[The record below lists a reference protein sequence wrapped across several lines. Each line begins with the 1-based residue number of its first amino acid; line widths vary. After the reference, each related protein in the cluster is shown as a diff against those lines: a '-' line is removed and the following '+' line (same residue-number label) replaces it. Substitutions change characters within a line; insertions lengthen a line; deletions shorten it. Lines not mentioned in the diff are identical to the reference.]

1 MLIRINLR
9 PVIPLLQI
17 CLSPSHRREEISKS
31 SSDDKFLQQADHI
44 KIYEIPTRENGTTDL
59 DQSSSSKFE
68 ESWPSTERAMVSTP
82 EGDVESFSLSKTT
95 SSEGT
100 DIRFKTLP
108 DSTLARCGDL
118 FSLSNRGD
126 RFYMV
131 KTNQQTHL

>member
-1 MLIRINLR
+1 M
-9 PVIPLLQI
+9 
-17 CLSPSHRREEISKS
+17 
-31 SSDDKFLQQADHI
+31 
-44 KIYEIPTRENGTTDL
+44 KIHEIPTRENGSTDL

-82 EGDVESFSLSKTT
+82 EVDAESFSLSKTT

-100 DIRFKTLP
+100 DIPFKPPP

-126 RFYMV
+126 RFHIV
-131 KTNQQTHL
+131 NIKPTNKHT